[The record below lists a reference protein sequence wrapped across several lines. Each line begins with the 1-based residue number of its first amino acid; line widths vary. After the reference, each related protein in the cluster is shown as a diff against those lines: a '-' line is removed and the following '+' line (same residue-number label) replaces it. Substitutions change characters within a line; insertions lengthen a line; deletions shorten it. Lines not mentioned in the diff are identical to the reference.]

1 MYYFNKNIV
10 SLQTLFRA
18 NKPKRANICH
28 TNNQNHLCWLKTNQ
42 GWMDAKQR
50 MMRRSPCMRCNI
62 SESESAISLKQTGQS
77 SMHRMEV
84 ITLSSAFSGLIWDWG
99 AGCWTVGGTAAGSA
113 GAAGGAPAGWVVVG
127 WMGTGCCWA
136 ADACLRRALRAG
148 AVGGAGL
155 DGGGVATAFWGAGLA
170 AATGT
175 PPPPAAAV
183 MGIGCT
189 GCHTDRHQTTI
200 PWCEL

>member
-1 MYYFNKNIV
+1 MTLTKTLSVFRHFSEQINKKTTI
-10 SLQTLFRA
+10 
-18 NKPKRANICH
+18 
-28 TNNQNHLCWLKTNQ
+28 NQNHLRRFEINQ
-42 GWMDAKQR
+42 GWMDAKQW
-50 MMRRSPCMRCNI
+50 MMKHSPSMRYII
-62 SESESAISLKQTGQS
+62 SERS
-77 SMHRMEV
+77 SMHRTEV

-113 GAAGGAPAGWVVVG
+113 CAWGGAAVVG
-127 WMGTGCCWA
+127 CGVTGTGCCWA

-155 DGGGVATAFWGAGLA
+155 DGGGVATAFWGAGLP